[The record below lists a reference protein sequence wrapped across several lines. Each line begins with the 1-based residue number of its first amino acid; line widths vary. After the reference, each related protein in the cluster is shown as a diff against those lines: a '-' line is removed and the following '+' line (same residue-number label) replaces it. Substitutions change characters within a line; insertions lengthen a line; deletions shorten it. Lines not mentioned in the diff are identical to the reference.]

1 MEDVVGQWGD
11 DVFARGTRMLLLLFH
26 GALFGNHFEIPPKP
40 VH

>member
-1 MEDVVGQWGD
+1 MWLGSGELSA
-11 DVFARGTRMLLLLFH
+11 FARGTRMLLLLFH